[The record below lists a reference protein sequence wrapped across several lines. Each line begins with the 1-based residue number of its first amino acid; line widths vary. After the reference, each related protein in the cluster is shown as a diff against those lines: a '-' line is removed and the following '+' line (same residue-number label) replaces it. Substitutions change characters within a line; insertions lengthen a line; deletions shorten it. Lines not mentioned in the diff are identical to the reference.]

1 MTEANEELTPQEA
14 EKVIEELPT
23 ADEPTAD
30 ADVDFEDEEDEE
42 DEDDDDD
49 ELGEF
54 EDEDDE
60 DDPMDG
66 RNG

>member
-23 ADEPTAD
+23 EDAPTAD
-30 ADVDFEDEEDEE
+30 ADVDFEDEEDE
-42 DEDDDDD
+42 DDDDD
-49 ELGEF
+49 LGEF

>member
-30 ADVDFEDEEDEE
+30 ADVDFEDED

-54 EDEDDE
+54 EDEDEDDE

>member
-23 ADEPTAD
+23 EDAPTAD
-30 ADVDFEDEEDEE
+30 ADVDFEDEEDE
-42 DEDDDDD
+42 DDDDD
-49 ELGEF
+49 DLGEF

-60 DDPMDG
+60 DEDDPMDG

>member
-23 ADEPTAD
+23 ADESTAD
-30 ADVDFEDEEDEE
+30 ADVDFEDE
-42 DEDDDDD
+42 DDDD
-49 ELGEF
+49 LGEF
-54 EDEDDE
+54 EDEDEDDEDE

>member
-23 ADEPTAD
+23 ADESTAD
-30 ADVDFEDEEDEE
+30 ADVDFEDE
-42 DEDDDDD
+42 DDDDD
-49 ELGEF
+49 LGEF
-54 EDEDDE
+54 EDEDEDDEDE
-60 DDPMDG
+60 DDPVDG

>member
-30 ADVDFEDEEDEE
+30 ADVDFEDEDDE
-42 DEDDDDD
+42 DDDD

-54 EDEDDE
+54 EDEDEDDE